1 MNIDNPF
8 DKIDVLGS
16 INKNE
21 PFVRDIE
28 AEMVRSHALC
38 LQISAKKPTDPD
50 YKSLL
55 EELFQHEIDDSVAIV
70 SPFYCDCGCRVTIG
84 KNVTI
89 NKGATFISPGRI
101 EIEDDVLIAPEVK
114 IATVNHDLHD
124 RHNLLHFAKVTIKEK
139 AWIGIGAI
147 ILPGVTIGRN
157 AVVAAGAVVTKDVPD
172 NTVVG
177 GNPAKVIKMIE

>member
-1 MNIDNPF
+1 MIDNPF
-8 DKIDVLGS
+8 ERIDAMGS
-16 INKNE
+16 VNKNE
-21 PFVRDIE
+21 PFLRDVE

-70 SPFYCDCGCRVTIG
+70 SPFYCDCGCREKKK

-89 NKGATFISPGRI
+89 NKGATFISPGKI
-101 EIEDDVLIAPEVK
+101 EIENNVLIAPEVK
-114 IATVNHDLHD
+114 IATVNHDFHD
-124 RHNLLHFAKVTIKEK
+124 RHNLLHFAKVTIKEN

-147 ILPGVTIGRN
+147 LCPGVTIGQN

-177 GNPAKVIKMIE
+177 GNPAKIIKTIE